1 MSDSTDIENF
11 DYLQIV
17 NSNFGDLV
25 SHYINMWQ
33 AYNQSFTVAAMNLC
47 LWGGLAWVSILTLKA
62 PADKLKTAASAI
74 GVVLLVAML
83 LQPGNYKIGP
93 AGGSVGLSAGAGWS
107 VSIIGNIYQLFKSAL
122 DNVNKETAM
131 SLAFENAYHVTNEG
145 TLKKFANS
153 PVKDMYQ
160 DYIDKCQGALSA
172 TAGSTPDTRLVGQSV
187 GLYDSTM
194 INPVEVS
201 QLSKEQYEEMEAGNK
216 VGSASPMNVLGLGLS
231 INSWRRYFAD
241 SEVADKVDAGRTA
254 LLNIPEDQNPF
265 RGNNVKPGGYL
276 LPSKEYW
283 VRQYFPSKANEGAS
297 EFDKTT
303 DNADSSMYS
312 NPQLTEG
319 SSVAAGQEVR
329 FYPKNCLQMYGMVT
343 KAVQNWTD
351 AIREE
356 VPMAQRSSYM
366 RDQTEAQ
373 TLMIKNINNMIEQ
386 RDKFSDSSLP
396 IIGSE
401 RRNGQDMNWGIS
413 DAADSIMTKIQDVGK
428 AFKEW
433 MLTFKVPA
441 MINGC
446 AMLAGMMVVLFPVI
460 CVFAVFVNPSI
471 LISFVKILSFAFMI
485 PFVNNLCLT
494 MAATLLAMNGELMT
508 GLTSGNIYENYPLLI
523 SAGSAQYII
532 FMALTAVEIVIAK
545 MLIWDD
551 VKGLS
556 GFNPAGAASGMAAT
570 GGAVIGAAVKLGSA
584 ALSLVGGPAKL
595 AGALGRV
602 VSGAG
607 SAANG
612 AAGATTGAYRAT
624 NIVQSLPKAS
634 AGSASQA
641 SKRLAKPSSPP
652 PKPNL
657 PALPPPTPPGPDT
670 PKGPNK
676 P

>member
-1 MSDSTDIENF
+1 MSDSTDIANY

-33 AYNQSFTVAAMNLC
+33 AYNQSFTMAAMNLC
-47 LWGGLAWVSILTLKA
+47 LWGGLAWVSVLTLKA

-122 DNVNKETAM
+122 DSVNKETAM

-153 PVKDMYQ
+153 PVKEMYQ

-187 GLYDSTM
+187 GLYGSTM

-241 SEVADKVDAGRTA
+241 SEVAEKVDAGRAA

-283 VRQYFPSKANEGAS
+283 VRQYFPSKANNGAS

-312 NPQLTEG
+312 NPQLNEG
-319 SSVAAGQEVR
+319 SSVASGQEVR

-471 LISFVKILSFAFMI
+471 LISYVKILSFAFMI

-523 SAGSAQYII
+523 SAGTAQYII

-556 GFNPAGAASGMAAT
+556 GFNPAGAATGMAAT
-570 GGAVIGAAVKLGSA
+570 GGAVIGAAVKLAGA
-584 ALSLVGGPAKL
+584 AVSLLGAPAKVASL
-595 AGALGRV
+595 AG
-602 VSGAG
+602 GAA
-607 SAANG
+607 SKAAG
-612 AAGATTGAYRAT
+612 AAGAAGKAGRGLAGSYGAANM
-624 NIVQSLPKAS
+624 NISMNVPKAS
-634 AGSASQA
+634 KGSYSQA
-641 SKRLAKPSSPP
+641 GPKLAKPTA
-652 PKPNL
+652 PK
-657 PALPPPTPPGPDT
+657 PPTPPTPPPPPPNTGGPS
-670 PKGPNK
+670 K

>member
-1 MSDSTDIENF
+1 
-11 DYLQIV
+11 
-17 NSNFGDLV
+17 
-25 SHYINMWQ
+25 
-33 AYNQSFTVAAMNLC
+33 
-47 LWGGLAWVSILTLKA
+47 
-62 PADKLKTAASAI
+62 
-74 GVVLLVAML
+74 
-83 LQPGNYKIGP
+83 
-93 AGGSVGLSAGAGWS
+93 
-107 VSIIGNIYQLFKSAL
+107 
-122 DNVNKETAM
+122 
-131 SLAFENAYHVTNEG
+131 
-145 TLKKFANS
+145 
-153 PVKDMYQ
+153 
-160 DYIDKCQGALSA
+160 
-172 TAGSTPDTRLVGQSV
+172 
-187 GLYDSTM
+187 
-194 INPVEVS
+194 
-201 QLSKEQYEEMEAGNK
+201 
-216 VGSASPMNVLGLGLS
+216 
-231 INSWRRYFAD
+231 
-241 SEVADKVDAGRTA
+241 
-254 LLNIPEDQNPF
+254 
-265 RGNNVKPGGYL
+265 
-276 LPSKEYW
+276 
-283 VRQYFPSKANEGAS
+283 
-297 EFDKTT
+297 
-303 DNADSSMYS
+303 
-312 NPQLTEG
+312 
-319 SSVAAGQEVR
+319 
-329 FYPKNCLQMYGMVT
+329 
-343 KAVQNWTD
+343 
-351 AIREE
+351 
-356 VPMAQRSSYM
+356 
-366 RDQTEAQ
+366 
-373 TLMIKNINNMIEQ
+373 MIEQ

>member
-1 MSDSTDIENF
+1 MSDSTDIANY

-33 AYNQSFTVAAMNLC
+33 AYNQSFTIAAMNLC
-47 LWGGLAWVSILTLKA
+47 LWGGLAWVSVLTLKA

-83 LQPGNYKIGP
+83 LQPGTYKIGP

-122 DNVNKETAM
+122 DSVNKETAM

-153 PVKDMYQ
+153 PVKEMYQ
-160 DYIDKCQGALSA
+160 DYIDKCQSALTA
-172 TAGSTPDTRLVGQSV
+172 TAGSTADTRRVGQSV
-187 GLYDSTM
+187 GLYGSTM

-201 QLSKEQYEEMEAGNK
+201 QLSKDQYDEMEAGNK
-216 VGSASPMNVLGLGLS
+216 VGSASPMNALGLGLS
-231 INSWRRYFAD
+231 IDSWRRYFAD
-241 SEVADKVDAGRTA
+241 SDVAKQVDAGRAA

-265 RGNNVKPGGYL
+265 RGNNVRPGGYL

-283 VRQYFPSKANEGAS
+283 VRQYFPTAANDSAS
-297 EFDKTT
+297 EYDKTT
-303 DNADSSMYS
+303 DDADSGMYS
-312 NPQLTEG
+312 NPQLADG
-319 SSVAAGQEVR
+319 SPVAAGQEVR

-351 AIREE
+351 AIRAE

-401 RRNGQDMNWGIS
+401 RRNGQDINWGFS

-446 AMLAGMMVVLFPVI
+446 AMLAGIMVVLFPLI

-471 LISFVKILSFAFMI
+471 LISYVKIVSFAFMI
-485 PFVNNLCLT
+485 PLVNNLCLT

-508 GLTSGNIYENYPLLI
+508 GLTAGNIYENTPLLI
-523 SAGSAQYII
+523 SAGTAQYII

-556 GFNPAGAASGMAAT
+556 GFNPAGAATGMAAT
-570 GGAVIGAAVKLGSA
+570 GGAVIGAAVKLGGA
-584 ALSLVGGPAKL
+584 ALSLVGGPAGL
-595 AGALGRV
+595 AGAAGRL
-602 VSGAG
+602 VSGAR
-607 SAANG
+607 SATNG
-612 AAGATTGAYRAT
+612 AAGAVTGAYRT
-624 NIVQSLPKAS
+624 SNIIQALPKAS

-641 SKRLAKPSSPP
+641 SKRLAQPAKPSF
-652 PKPNL
+652 
-657 PALPPPTPPGPDT
+657 PALPPPSPPTPPGPES
-670 PKGPNK
+670 PKGPPK